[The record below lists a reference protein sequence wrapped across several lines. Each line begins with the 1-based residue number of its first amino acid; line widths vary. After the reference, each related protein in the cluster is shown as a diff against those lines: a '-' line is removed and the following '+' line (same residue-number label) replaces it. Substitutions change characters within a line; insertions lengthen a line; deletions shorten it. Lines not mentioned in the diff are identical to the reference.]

1 MKSYQ
6 IKSRVLRAAPAMAVE
21 DQRLI
26 ADAQN
31 EELSTG
37 GWRRASGPLV
47 LGLLGS
53 NLLFLGVWPCRM
65 ILEVCKSSMGYG
77 YPYSPL
83 FIGGQG
89 ATH

>member
-1 MKSYQ
+1 MVQLQLPVVRNMSKSDQ
-6 IKSRVLRAAPAMAVE
+6 VKSRSHLCNPIPSPGTVAAPAMAVE

-31 EELSTG
+31 EELSTQ

-53 NLLFLGVWPCRM
+53 NLLSLAGSV
-65 ILEVCKSSMGYG
+65 G
-77 YPYSPL
+77 
-83 FIGGQG
+83 
-89 ATH
+89 